1 MLQTYI
7 SRLCEIKIMIFKKY
21 IQVRMVNPIN
31 VVKVTTVSLTPSEFQ
46 LSGFLSH
53 CFRIIHFIHKI
64 WYWCRR
70 FDLYKNPDNFLKLA
84 AGHTLNWVA
93 GDRALI
99 RIAAQ
104 AVLIGTRV
112 IENVKEQSALV
123 KESKNF
129 WRTVT
134 NPYSI
139 SMRIKYEEFEPNKWI
154 SLKTR
159 YKWKIRIRILTRKI
173 VKISVASFHIIKR
186 LFILSMKTMDAASAF
201 SYGNP
206 HLRQESLN
214 EFFINSSKCM
224 EELIQNREW
233 LVNSLKKN
241 KGVIDTLLKN
251 SFSIFT
257 VDQLINT
264 IEKGLDV
271 TERVHSGIE
280 TSSKVVGVFGRDLFK
295 RATFG
300 LFQAAGLT
308 DLMPHRWVPSIDP
321 IWMEEKDI
329 KREMERF
336 PNKELVRRITS
347 FKSVIQVEVD
357 CLFPNKTKQ
366 HLGHNLLKASKI
378 VDLRKKYFILE

>member
-1 MLQTYI
+1 
-7 SRLCEIKIMIFKKY
+7 
-21 IQVRMVNPIN
+21 MVNPIN
-31 VVKVTTVSLTPSEFQ
+31 VVKVTTVSLTSSEFQ
-46 LSGFLSH
+46 LSGFLSY
-53 CFRIIHFIHKI
+53 CFRIIHFIHRI

-123 KESKNF
+123 RESKNF

-134 NPYSI
+134 DHYSI

-154 SLKTR
+154 SPKTR
-159 YKWKIRIRILTRKI
+159 CKWKIRIRILIRKI
-173 VKISVASFHIIKR
+173 VKISVASFHIFKR
-186 LFILSMKTMDAASAF
+186 LFVLSMRTMDAASAF

-214 EFFINSSKCM
+214 EFFINGSKCM

-233 LVNSLKKN
+233 LVNSLKK
-241 KGVIDTLLKN
+241 KRGVIDTLLKN

-257 VDQLINT
+257 VDQLIST

-280 TSSKVVGVFGRDLFK
+280 TSSKAVGVFGKDLFK

-300 LFQAAGLT
+300 VFQAAGLT
-308 DLMPHRWVPSIDP
+308 DLMPHNWVPSVDP
-321 IWMEEKDI
+321 IWMEEKD
-329 KREMERF
+329 KDRMKERF
-336 PNKELVRRITS
+336 PNKKLVMKITS
-347 FKSVIQVEVD
+347 VEIALKEEVESQ
-357 CLFPNKTKQ
+357 FPNETKE
-366 HLGHNLLKASKI
+366 HLGLKLLKARQLA
-378 VDLRKKYFILE
+378 DLQKKYSNLG